1 MPATASPGRPRRAV
15 AALLVLL
22 VVSLA
27 IRLFAVGLD
36 GHTGDVLVIHRWA
49 ELMAEVGPS
58 QFYDHSLSIYP
69 ALLYLYWPL
78 GLALDGE
85 ALDLAIKGSS
95 IPFDLAIGVVLFV
108 VVRGMAGPGRGLAA
122 ATLYLLN
129 PAVIIAGPMWGQ
141 VDAAGTLPF
150 LGALVALA
158 RQRYG
163 LAAALAVLAGLV
175 KPQFGLVL
183 LPVVVVAVVDWRAT
197 RRLAAPL
204 RVAAGGLAAYLAGT
218 LPLLLDPVRL
228 VQNVIRVSDYKPEV
242 SVSAPNPWALVF
254 GYDHPD
260 AGYAIL
266 GAALL
271 LLGVAA
277 SLMLLRRDRD
287 LVTLLTVGQ
296 FIVFA
301 FYFLPTRVH
310 ERYLFPALALWAPM
324 AAASRASLAG
334 YAALSA
340 AFTASLFASLARSTT
355 TFAGVADGLLTP
367 AAIWAQGLTLLAAA
381 LLQVWLALRRS
392 ARPQTA

>member
-1 MPATASPGRPRRAV
+1 MRAEASADRPRFAL

-22 VVSLA
+22 AASLV
-27 IRLFAVGLD
+27 IRLWAVGLN
-36 GHTGDVLVIHRWA
+36 GHGGDVLVIHRWA
-49 ELMAEVGPS
+49 ELMAEVGPW
-58 QFYDHSLSIYP
+58 QFYGHSLSIYP

-95 IPFDLAIGVVLFV
+95 IPFDLAIGVLLFV
-108 VVRGMAGPGRGLAA
+108 VVRGMAGAGRGLAA
-122 ATLYLLN
+122 AALYLLN
-129 PAVIIAGPMWGQ
+129 PGVVAAGPMWGQ

-183 LPVVVVAVVDWRAT
+183 LPVLVVAVLDWRAT
-197 RRLAAPL
+197 GRLAVPL
-204 RVAAGGLAAYLAGT
+204 RVVAGGLAAYLALT
-218 LPLLLDPVRL
+218 VPLLLDPVHL
-228 VQNVIRVSDYKPEV
+228 VQDVVQISDYKQEV
-242 SVSAPNPWALVF
+242 SVSAPNLWALAF
-254 GYDHPD
+254 GYDKPD
-260 AGYAIL
+260 AGYAIV

-271 LLGVAA
+271 ALGLVAA
-277 SLMLLRRDRD
+277 LLMLRRGHD
-287 LVTLLTVGQ
+287 LQTLLTVGL

-324 AAASRASLAG
+324 AASSRASLAG

-340 AFTASLFASLARSTT
+340 AFTASLFASLARSVS
-355 TFAGVADGLLTP
+355 TFSDIADGLLSP
-367 AAIWAQGLTLLAAA
+367 PAIWAQGITLLAAA
-381 LLQVWLALRRS
+381 LLQVWLALRQG